1 MKILNLEQ
9 IREADRYTIINE
21 PIDSIDLMERASESL
36 FNRIKIN
43 LSISKSIKIFCGTGN
58 NGGDGLAL
66 SRMLLKAGYNV
77 QVFLVK
83 LSDTFSA
90 DCLANYNRLK
100 QINGNQVVEINS
112 ESDFPSITENEL
124 VVDAI
129 FGTGLSRRVV
139 GMAAQLIKYINESE
153 AIVIS
158 IDIPSGLMVDQ
169 TIDFQK
175 DAVIHADYTFTFQFP
190 KIAFLFPE
198 NEVIVGQWEVLPIG
212 LHPEFIDNL
221 YVRDNF
227 LTSIDVRQL
236 IKKRAK
242 FSHKG
247 SYGHALLIAGS
258 EGKSGAAILA
268 ARSCLR
274 SGVGL
279 LHVHLPGSAS
289 ISIQTAIPEAML
301 SLDQSSTHFTR
312 IPDLSNFD
320 AIGIGPGIGKE
331 DDTARALK
339 LLIQEVKF
347 PMIFDADA
355 LNILSENKT
364 WLAFLPAGSILTPHP
379 KEFERLVGKWSNSF
393 EKLRLQK
400 ELSAKYK
407 LIVVVKGAYTL
418 ITDPMGNSWFN
429 STGNPGMATGG
440 SGDVLTGII
449 LGLLAQGYQSIEA
462 AILGVY
468 LHGLAGDIAADEWGF
483 ESLIASDITKNIGKA
498 FKKLYE
504 TNF

>member
-21 PIDSIDLMERASESL
+21 PIDSIDLMERASEAL

-43 LSISKSIKIFCGTGN
+43 LSFSKQIKIFCGTGN

-66 SRMLLKAGYNV
+66 SRVLLGAGYNV
-77 QVFLVK
+77 QIFIVK
-83 LSDTFSA
+83 LSETYSA
-90 DCLANYNRLK
+90 DCLVNFNRLK
-100 QINGNQVVEINS
+100 QTNGNQVVEIIS
-112 ESDFPSITENEL
+112 ESDFPAILKNEL

-129 FGTGLSRRVV
+129 FGTGLSRKVD
-139 GMAAQLIKYINESE
+139 GMAAQLIKNINKSE
-153 AIVIS
+153 AVVIS

-175 DAVIHADYTFTFQFP
+175 DVVIHADYTFTFQFP

-198 NEVIVGQWEVLPIG
+198 NEAIVGQWEVLPIG
-212 LHPEFIDNL
+212 LHPEFVSNL

-227 LTSIDVRQL
+227 MTSVDVSQM

-247 SYGHALLIAGS
+247 SFGHALLIAGS

-289 ISIQTAIPEAML
+289 ISIQTAVPEAML

-331 DDTARALK
+331 DDTVRALK
-339 LLIQEVKF
+339 LLIQEVKY

-379 KEFERLVGKWSNSF
+379 KEFERLVGKWSDSF
-393 EKLRLQK
+393 ERLHLQK
-400 ELSAKYK
+400 ELSAKYN
-407 LIVVVKGAYTL
+407 LIIVVKGAYTT
-418 ITDPMGNSWFN
+418 ITDPMGECWFN

-449 LGLLAQGYQSIEA
+449 LGLLAQGYHPIEA
-462 AILGVY
+462 AKLGVFI
-468 LHGLAGDIAADEWGF
+468 HGLAGDIAADEWGY
-483 ESLIASDITKNIGKA
+483 ESLIAGDITENIGKA
-498 FKKLYE
+498 FKKLHDSSL
-504 TNF
+504 